1 MRHPP
6 RRNMQ
11 TPCSAEVF
19 PRSPGSEAF
28 ARQRPPMGAP
38 APEAGTGLVTLAG
51 GQLGLTIR
59 DVSAPPDNHVI
70 VHTAA

>member
-1 MRHPP
+1 
-6 RRNMQ
+6 
-11 TPCSAEVF
+11 
-19 PRSPGSEAF
+19 
-28 ARQRPPMGAP
+28 MGAP

-70 VHTAA
+70 AHTAA